1 MIPSFRLPAMLMSFA
16 LVALVCDMRVSA
28 QESAAPPAPPTLG
41 AEQVAQLIAPIALY
55 PDTLLGQVLT
65 ASTYPLEVVK
75 AARWAKDNPNVKGEA
90 LESAMQQQ
98 PWDPS
103 VKALTAVPQVLTM
116 MSDQLDWTQSLGDAY
131 LAQPDD
137 IAAAVQQ
144 LRARADGAGNLKS
157 SKEVQVRRVPAPA
170 VVGAPPE
177 PDYYI
182 IEPVTP
188 DVVYVPIYD
197 PYLVYGV
204 WPYAAYRPFYWYP
217 PGYVAVGVLAY
228 GAPIV
233 VGAALWA
240 TYDWRARRVAV
251 DVHRFNR
258 FNRTAIAGATWQH
271 NPRHR
276 GNLPYSHAALQQRF
290 GKPAAGVQ
298 GLPKTGIGS
307 HGLPKT
313 GGVTSP
319 QSLPK
324 GAITRTGRDGINVN
338 RSVHPGN
345 TKPLV
350 SPNHL
355 VNPSRNVHPGNT
367 KPLGSPN
374 HLVNPGL
381 NKGAAVNR
389 HVNVNQNVGGQMNVN
404 RNPGGHANINRIM
417 AVPRGNVGP
426 QGAARG
432 VAKGPRPKAEAR

>member
-1 MIPSFRLPAMLMSFA
+1 
-16 LVALVCDMRVSA
+16 
-28 QESAAPPAPPTLG
+28 
-41 AEQVAQLIAPIALY
+41 
-55 PDTLLGQVLT
+55 
-65 ASTYPLEVVK
+65 
-75 AARWAKDNPNVKGEA
+75 
-90 LESAMQQQ
+90 
-98 PWDPS
+98 
-103 VKALTAVPQVLTM
+103 
-116 MSDQLDWTQSLGDAY
+116 
-131 LAQPDD
+131 
-137 IAAAVQQ
+137 
-144 LRARADGAGNLKS
+144 
-157 SKEVQVRRVPAPA
+157 
-170 VVGAPPE
+170 
-177 PDYYI
+177 
-182 IEPVTP
+182 
-188 DVVYVPIYD
+188 
-197 PYLVYGV
+197 
-204 WPYAAYRPFYWYP
+204 
-217 PGYVAVGVLAY
+217 VAVGVLAF

-258 FNRTAIAGATWQH
+258 FNRTAIASATWQH

-319 QSLPK
+319 QSFPK

-338 RSVHPGN
+338 R
-345 TKPLV
+345 
-350 SPNHL
+350 
-355 VNPSRNVHPGNT
+355 NVHPGNT
-367 KPLGSPN
+367 GSPN

-404 RNPGGHANINRIM
+404 RSPGGHANINRIM
-417 AVPRGNVGP
+417 AVPRGNIGP

-432 VAKGPRPKAEAR
+432 VAKGPKPKAEAR

>member
-1 MIPSFRLPAMLMSFA
+1 MIPSFRLPAVLMSFA
-16 LVALVCDMRVSA
+16 LVALVGDMRVSA
-28 QESAAPPAPPTLG
+28 QESAAPPAPPALG
-41 AEQVAQLIAPIALY
+41 AEQVAQLVAPVALY

-75 AARWAKDNPNVKGEA
+75 AAHWAKDNPNLKGEA

-116 MSDQLDWTQSLGDAY
+116 MSDKLDWTQSLGDAY

-157 SKEVQVRRVPAPA
+157 SKEVQVRRVPPPPA

-182 IEPVTP
+182 IEPVAP

-197 PYLVYGV
+197 PYVVYGV

-217 PGYVAVGVLAY
+217 PGYVAVGVLAF

-240 TYDWRARRVAV
+240 TYDWRARRVGV
-251 DVHRFNR
+251 NVHRFNR
-258 FNRTAIAGATWQH
+258 FNRTAIASATWQH

-276 GNLPYSHAALQQRF
+276 GNLPYSHSALHQRF
-290 GKPAAGVQ
+290 GKPGAGIH

-338 RSVHPGN
+338 RNLHPGI
-345 TKPLV
+345 
-350 SPNHL
+350 S
-355 VNPSRNVHPGNT
+355 

-389 HVNVNQNVGGQMNVN
+389 HVNVNRNVGGH
-404 RNPGGHANINRIM
+404 PNINRNIGGQANTM
-417 AVPRGNVGP
+417 TVPRGNVGLP
-426 QGAARG
+426 GAAKG
-432 VAKGPRPKAEAR
+432 VAKGPKPKGHL

>member
-1 MIPSFRLPAMLMSFA
+1 MLMSFA

-290 GKPAAGVQ
+290 GKPAAG
-298 GLPKTGIGS
+298 IGS

-338 RSVHPGN
+338 
-345 TKPLV
+345 
-350 SPNHL
+350 
-355 VNPSRNVHPGNT
+355 RNVHPGNT